1 MNRPA
6 YQMSWSLGP
15 GPAAV
20 EARMRAVRKAE
31 QPTYA
36 ETTERLWHEAQDP
49 PRADGRGVLA
59 LAFDTAEQYRKT
71 HA

>member
-6 YQMSWSLGP
+6 FEMTWSLGP
-15 GPAAV
+15 GPEAV

-59 LAFDTAEQYRKT
+59 VAFDMAEQYRKT
-71 HA
+71 LA